1 MSTFGAVKD
10 TLSIISDAANILSNP
25 NVQRAGRAAVTAA
38 NVVNHVSDT
47 GSALTRLTG
56 QSMIMSRAF
65 IDSTVLDEV
74 VLPNLMRSFH
84 EWYAAQIIA
93 ALQLTQMVDS
103 GRSVQDVMKVLQTGD
118 VDRTTSATSN
128 IIREGSRAAVYANDR
143 WGAQQQF
150 LSNYMGES
158 ALEAFGPAEPAYA
171 KKLRNEVDT
180 LQTENT
186 KLKESFSSASVR
198 SVESSNHKLGPMG
211 ELFEV
216 GLTNPGTGLSVK
228 VPVFVQMRPMIID
241 AAVAPRF
248 IDMNMSAEWRQR
260 WMQWRAGEISFWHDF
275 IWQRDNINRQRAI
288 SKDAQASKAFAE
300 FQRSISKKNKYAL
313 GDLTDRD
320 TSAKSANLAN
330 SVVVFSEDTVAQ
342 ARSDSGIDLHNEK
355 DRQRYFS
362 TVYAMIVAIIDPL
375 HQRVTVYFNGIDGA
389 LESSYNDFK
398 PKGQNFDPKDFMQ
411 ALTAFST
418 NSIGRMR

>member
-10 TLSIISDAANILSNP
+10 TLGIVSDVANILSNP
-25 NVQRAGRAAVTAA
+25 TVKKVGSAAAATAG
-38 NVVNHVSDT
+38 VVKHISDT
-47 GSALTRLTG
+47 GSALTRITG
-56 QSMIMSRAF
+56 QTMIMSRAF
-65 IDSTVLDEV
+65 IDSSVLDEV

-93 ALQLTQMVDS
+93 ALQLSQMVDS
-103 GRSVQDVMKVLQTGD
+103 GRSVQDVMRVLQTGD
-118 VDRTTSATSN
+118 VDRSTSATAN
-128 IIREGSRAAVYANDR
+128 IIREGSAAAVYADKR
-143 WGAQQQF
+143 WNQQYEF
-150 LSNYMGES
+150 LSNYLGEAAVES
-158 ALEAFGPAEPAYA
+158 FGPAEPGYS
-171 KKLRNEVDT
+171 KKLRVENEK
-180 LQTENT
+180 LEEEN
-186 KLKESFSSASVR
+186 KQLKTNFSSASVR

-228 VPVFVQMRPMIID
+228 VPVFVQMRPMIVD

-275 IWQRDNINRQRAI
+275 IWQRDNIQRQKAI
-288 SKDAQASKAFAE
+288 SKDAMASKAFAE

-320 TSAKSANLAN
+320 AGAKSSNLAN
-330 SVVVFSEDTVAQ
+330 SVVVFHEDTVRQ
-342 ARSDSGIDLHNEK
+342 ARSDSGIDIHNEK
-355 DRQRYFS
+355 DRQRYFN
-362 TVYAMIVAIIDPL
+362 TVYAMIVAVIDPL
-375 HQRVTVYFNGIDGA
+375 HQRVTIYFNGVDGA

-398 PKGQNFDPKDFMQ
+398 PKGQSFDPKDFMQ
-411 ALTAFST
+411 ALSAFST
-418 NSIGRMR
+418 NSIGRLR